1 MALSNRT
8 LGVLALLA
16 AGSAIA
22 AFAPPIGP
30 ARQRAILERRVY
42 QGMSAE
48 RASVR
53 ALTDSLNRLK
63 LRVGASHLQDEID
76 AALGSY
82 PAGHVPAVIVLGGG
96 LAAGKRASAERLLDS
111 LSLRSDAGMPVRVV
125 LVDAQSRGLTRW
137 FSFTLLPQH
146 DRSAGCTVV
155 HAVFPEDTAEA
166 GRSMGWLS
174 MPWGGTEGPCW
185 FLARF
190 GLPGPEVRA
199 WLDSRYWDM
208 AGAVPPTPWPL
219 LREDEVKGR
228 VDAARRMG
236 GDMHG
241 AFTGGSVMLQG
252 CAHDRPDL
260 CEAALLSPLRSGVLP
275 PGIAASFSLTH
286 FARPERDWQFGFPP
300 EASWSVLS
308 RMVDDL
314 GPARFTAFWTSRG
327 PVAES
332 FQAASGV
339 SLGTWYREQLRRELR
354 QADVEDAGEGP
365 YWPSTVVFFVLALAI
380 VILQAERRQLH

>member
-16 AGSAIA
+16 AGSVIA
-22 AFAPPIGP
+22 TCAPPTAVLA
-30 ARQRAILERRVY
+30 ARRRFL
-42 QGMSAE
+42 QASAE
-48 RASVR
+48 RVQVR

-63 LRVGASHLQDEID
+63 LRMGALQLREEVDS
-76 AALGSY
+76 ALGSY
-82 PAGHVPAVIVLGGG
+82 SPGHAPDVVVLGGR
-96 LAAGKRASAERLLDS
+96 LAAEKGASAERLLDS
-111 LSLRSDAGMPVRVV
+111 LSLRSDSGMAIRIV
-125 LVDAQSRGLTRW
+125 LVDAQSHGLTRW
-137 FSFTLLPQH
+137 FSLTLLPEH
-146 DRSAGCTVV
+146 DADAGCTIVRV
-155 HAVFPEDTAEA
+155 VFPGDTTTEA
-166 GRSMGWLS
+166 DRALGWLS
-174 MPWGGTEGPCW
+174 MPWGGREGPCW

-199 WLDSRYWDM
+199 WLDSRYWDV

-228 VDAARRMG
+228 VDPARRAG

-241 AFTGGSVMLQG
+241 AFISGSVMLQG

-260 CEAALLSPLRSGVLP
+260 CEAALLSPLRRGLLP
-275 PGIAASFSLTH
+275 PGIAAGYSLAH
-286 FARPERDWQFGFPP
+286 YAQAEGNGQFGFPP

-308 RMVDDL
+308 RMVEDL
-314 GPARFTAFWTSRG
+314 GPTRFAAFWKSTG

-339 SLGTWYREQLRRELR
+339 SLGRWFREQLRRELR
-354 QADVEDAGEGP
+354 QADVEDAGEGAH
-365 YWPSTVVFFVLALAI
+365 WPSTIVFLVLALAI
-380 VILQAERRQLH
+380 SLLQAERRQVR